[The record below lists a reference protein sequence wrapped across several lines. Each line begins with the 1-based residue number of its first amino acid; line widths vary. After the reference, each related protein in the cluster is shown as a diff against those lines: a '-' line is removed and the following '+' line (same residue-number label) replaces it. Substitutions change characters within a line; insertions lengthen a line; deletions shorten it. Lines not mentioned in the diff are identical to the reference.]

1 MRNGTFS
8 ASTTTRPASNGLS
21 RHASAYPSSSSVR
34 PGQRPPSAQHDY
46 RPRTAVGHV
55 RSASQLK
62 PSSSRPA
69 SVTDTRD
76 TGRNNPKLGSR
87 KGTPLLVFISQHN
100 DDLRVQR
107 KRDRSRNCFSHI
119 PEKSLALQFHQQFSG
134 QDMSSPASLKLDQDS
149 LLHVS
154 FQSMSLRSDNVQ
166 QDSFLDHA
174 EEPQVPQTPS
184 FIPRPV
190 SQSPITS
197 FKSQSQ
203 SLESST
209 PWRSHK
215 RSACSSPVKEVFLT
229 KDSNMKVPAWDTAG
243 RLEDME
249 SLYGQL
255 STQLEEARSER
266 NGLEEGLGFYKIR
279 GK

>member
-21 RHASAYPSSSSVR
+21 RNASAYPSSSSIG
-34 PGQRPPSAQHDY
+34 PGQRPPSAQHDS
-46 RPRTAVGHV
+46 RPRTATGPI
-55 RSASQLK
+55 RSASLK

-69 SVTDTRD
+69 SVTDTHD
-76 TGRNNPKLGSR
+76 AGRNNTKLGSR
-87 KGTPLLVFISQHN
+87 KGMALLVSTSQCN
-100 DDLRVQR
+100 DNLRVQR
-107 KRDRSRNCFSHI
+107 KRDRSRNCFSNI
-119 PEKSLALQFHQQFSG
+119 PEKSLALKFHQPISG
-134 QDMSSPASLKLDQDS
+134 QDIFSPASRHLDQDS
-149 LLHVS
+149 LLHVH
-154 FQSMSLRSDNVQ
+154 FQSLSLCSDNVQ
-166 QDSFLDHA
+166 QDSFFNYA

-190 SQSPITS
+190 SQSPITF
-197 FKSQSQ
+197 FKSQS
-203 SLESST
+203 ESHDSPT
-209 PWRSHK
+209 PRRSHK

-229 KDSNMKVPAWDTAG
+229 KDSNMKVPAWDTTG

-266 NGLEEGLGFYKIR
+266 NGLEEGLGLYKSR